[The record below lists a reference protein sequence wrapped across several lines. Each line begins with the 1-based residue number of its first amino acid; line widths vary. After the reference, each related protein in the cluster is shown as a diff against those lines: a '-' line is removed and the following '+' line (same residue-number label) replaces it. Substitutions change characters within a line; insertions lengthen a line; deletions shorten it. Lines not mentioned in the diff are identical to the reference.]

1 MNKSEKLADL
11 RHFLAHYALPPDR
24 PSIAL
29 GLPAAD
35 SFLGGGLRRG
45 ALHEVFAGD
54 WGAGGFATCLAILA
68 AGKKPLFWVRPDYEA
83 LEYGPLSA
91 TGLLELGGDP
101 ANLFLLRASHAEDAL
116 SAAADILA
124 CPHVGAVVLEISG
137 TPRCLDLVAS
147 RRLALLAEESGVT
160 LFLLRE
166 GAKPEPSAAAT
177 RWQVH
182 SLASD
187 PDDDDWGSP
196 RFHARMTRHRLGGLS
211 DFLLTWDSEDGL
223 FHDAAAHSVLM
234 AAAPADR
241 PVPKVR
247 LKRKRR
253 RWWWPDASTM
263 RCSSMPS
270 IAARSGWVFTA
281 ASPWPMPAP

>member
-1 MNKSEKLADL
+1 MTDQTQLPHLIFGDGPDSLEHNMNKKEKLADL

-24 PSIAL
+24 PSISL
-29 GLPAAD
+29 GLPTAD
-35 SFLGGGLRRG
+35 SILGGGLRRG

-54 WGAGGFATCLAILA
+54 WGAGGFAACLAIQA
-68 AGKKPLFWVRPDYEA
+68 AGKKPLFWIRPDYEA

-101 ANLFLLRASHAEDAL
+101 ANLFLLRASHADDAL

-124 CPHVGAVVLEISG
+124 CPHVGAVVLEICG

-147 RRLALLAEESGVT
+147 RRLSLLAEESGVT

-177 RWQVH
+177 RWQVRT
-182 SLASD
+182 LASD
-187 PDDDDWGSP
+187 PDDDDWGAP
-196 RFHARMTRHRLGGLS
+196 RFRAQLTRHRLGPLS
-211 DFLLTWDSEDGL
+211 DFLLTWDSEHGL
-223 FHDAAAHSVLM
+223 FHDAAAHSGLV

-241 PVPKVR
+241 PAEASR
-247 LKRKRR
+247 QRR
-253 RWWWPDASTM
+253 A
-263 RCSSMPS
+263 
-270 IAARSGWVFTA
+270 
-281 ASPWPMPAP
+281 